1 MASRRSLK
9 KDINYISDFTVG
21 LCIMTGLEK
30 KGTRETIDQLIRQ
43 AHNVPREALRR
54 ISHTEPG
61 SVKLFYKKLREDFNN
76 GTEAICNQLETLI
89 KG

>member
-43 AHNVPREALRR
+43 AHNVRR
-54 ISHTEPG
+54 
-61 SVKLFYKKLREDFNN
+61 
-76 GTEAICNQLETLI
+76 
-89 KG
+89 